1 MKIGFR
7 TPSVKKSVKA
17 RTTGKIKRS
26 VKKSV
31 NPLYGKKGTGYI
43 TDPKK
48 AVYNKVYNKTTFGAK
63 DVYDAIDF
71 DTTNHSNSDKSNF
84 SSQTNASANTKRK
97 KVQVPISEHD
107 TKLSERIFETIIFIV
122 LFVFASIINFWLF
135 QYLSNTFQ
143 FIVEGLVLIFTVHF
157 ISDSW
162 TKKKTI
168 EYKKVFEDEL
178 IAADRQSI
186 SDYKEKYKNE
196 NKKPFYKNWKI
207 YFAVITLLVCILIGN
222 NTDKTKPQDNN
233 NITSTTVTYMNK

>member
-63 DVYDAIDF
+63 DVYDTIDF

-84 SSQTNASANTKRK
+84 SSQTNASTNTIRK
-97 KVQVPISEHD
+97 KVQVPIGEHD
-107 TKLSERIFETIIFIV
+107 TKLSERIFNTVVAVGIFIIV
-122 LFVFASIINFWLF
+122 ALFIFWLF
-135 QYLSNTFQ
+135 QGITRILQ
-143 FIVEGLVLIFTVHF
+143 FILTGIALIIT
-157 ISDSW
+157 IYLIYKAWTDS
-162 TKKKTI
+162 KTI
-168 EYKKVFEDEL
+168 EFKTVFEDEL
-178 IAADRQSI
+178 TEEDKNRVYA
-186 SDYKEKYKNE
+186 YKQYNH
-196 NKKPFYKNWKI
+196 
-207 YFAVITLLVCILIGN
+207 IL
-222 NTDKTKPQDNN
+222 K
-233 NITSTTVTYMNK
+233 

>member
-71 DTTNHSNSDKSNF
+71 DTTNNLNSDKSNF
-84 SSQTNASANTKRK
+84 SSQTNASTNTKRK
-97 KVQVPISEHD
+97 KVQVPIGEHD
-107 TKLSERIFETIIFIV
+107 TKLSERIFNTVVAVGIFIIV
-122 LFVFASIINFWLF
+122 ALFIFWLF
-135 QYLSNTFQ
+135 QGITRILQ
-143 FIVEGLVLIFTVHF
+143 FILTGIALIIT
-157 ISDSW
+157 IYLIYKAW
-162 TKKKTI
+162 TNKKTV
-168 EYKKVFEDEL
+168 EFKTAFEDEL
-178 IAADRQSI
+178 TEEDKNRVYA
-186 SDYKEKYKNE
+186 YKQYNH
-196 NKKPFYKNWKI
+196 
-207 YFAVITLLVCILIGN
+207 IL
-222 NTDKTKPQDNN
+222 K
-233 NITSTTVTYMNK
+233 

>member
-48 AVYNKVYNKTTFGAK
+48 AVYNKVYNKTTFGTK

-84 SSQTNASANTKRK
+84 SSQTNASTNTKRK
-97 KVQVPISEHD
+97 KVQVPIGEHD
-107 TKLSERIFETIIFIV
+107 TKLSERIFNTVVAVGIFIIV
-122 LFVFASIINFWLF
+122 ALFIFWLF
-135 QYLSNTFQ
+135 QGITRILQ
-143 FIVEGLVLIFTVHF
+143 FILTGIALIIT
-157 ISDSW
+157 IYLIYKAWTDS
-162 TKKKTI
+162 KTI
-168 EYKKVFEDEL
+168 EFKTVFEDEL
-178 IAADRQSI
+178 TEEDKNRVYA
-186 SDYKEKYKNE
+186 YKQYNH
-196 NKKPFYKNWKI
+196 
-207 YFAVITLLVCILIGN
+207 IL
-222 NTDKTKPQDNN
+222 K
-233 NITSTTVTYMNK
+233 

>member
-71 DTTNHSNSDKSNF
+71 DTTNNLNSDKSNF
-84 SSQTNASANTKRK
+84 SSQTNASTNTKRK
-97 KVQVPISEHD
+97 KVQVPIGEHD
-107 TKLSERIFETIIFIV
+107 TKLSERIFNTVVAVSIFIIV
-122 LFVFASIINFWLF
+122 ALFIFWLF
-135 QYLSNTFQ
+135 QGITRILQ
-143 FIVEGLVLIFTVHF
+143 FILTGIALIIT
-157 ISDSW
+157 IYLIYKAW
-162 TKKKTI
+162 ANKKTV
-168 EYKKVFEDEL
+168 EFKTAFEDEL
-178 IAADRQSI
+178 TEEDKNRVYA
-186 SDYKEKYKNE
+186 YKQYNH
-196 NKKPFYKNWKI
+196 
-207 YFAVITLLVCILIGN
+207 IL
-222 NTDKTKPQDNN
+222 K
-233 NITSTTVTYMNK
+233 